1 MSQRA
6 RESAVSKSKV
16 FFVIVTYNGAHCIDR
31 CLQSVVASD
40 NGADELHAVVVDNAS
55 TDDTLARVKA
65 VQAAHPGRLT
75 VLPSQHNAGFGVGNN
90 IGMAWALSQ
99 GADYLFL
106 LNQDALVEPG
116 TTRELSAFMQAHPA
130 FAAVTPLHMSPDWHH
145 VDPKTYIGYLR
156 EGAGEYVKD
165 ALAGQ
170 VKAHYRI
177 PGINAAAWFL
187 RRKAVETVGG
197 FDPLYFMYGE
207 DDDYLARMA
216 YHKQEFALL
225 PTSRILHLRESPPS
239 KSRREFWSDVRRQRD
254 REYSRM
260 LVLVKDIRYSGK
272 HAVLQFMVKGVFLPS
287 ATWLLNPG
295 LSRLMAIA
303 AAAARVLMNLA
314 AVARARRYTKMPNC
328 TYLPMNAVLH
338 STSTKG

>member
-6 RESAVSKSKV
+6 RESAVSKV
-16 FFVIVTYNGAHCIDR
+16 FIVIVTYNGAHCIDR

-75 VLPSQHNAGFGVGNN
+75 VLPSQYNAGFGVGNN
-90 IGMAWALSQ
+90 VGMAWALSQ

-116 TTRELSAFMQAHPA
+116 TTRELSVFMQAHPA

-170 VKAHYRI
+170 VKAHYCI

-187 RRKAVETVGG
+187 RRQAVETVGG

-216 YHKQEFALL
+216 YHRQAFALL
-225 PTSRILHLRESPPS
+225 PTSRVLHLRESPS
-239 KSRREFWSDVRRQRD
+239 TGAKVGFRTE
-254 REYSRM
+254 
-260 LVLVKDIRYSGK
+260 LVKHRKRAFSSLLTAAKDPRYGAVHASTQLLVRGVMQPLVDWII
-272 HAVLQFMVKGVFLPS
+272 HRNHGEVLGSLSAVLRVISKWPAIQRSRKITSVGGS
-287 ATWLLNPG
+287 AYLE
-295 LSRLMAIA
+295 
-303 AAAARVLMNLA
+303 
-314 AVARARRYTKMPNC
+314 MPHDQ
-328 TYLPMNAVLH
+328 TIP
-338 STSTKG
+338 

>member
-187 RRKAVETVGG
+187 RRQAVETVGG

-216 YHKQEFALL
+216 YHRQAFALL
-225 PTSRILHLRESPPS
+225 PTSRVLHLRESPS
-239 KSRREFWSDVRRQRD
+239 TGAKVGFRAE
-254 REYSRM
+254 
-260 LVLVKDIRYSGK
+260 LVKYRKRAFSRLLTVAKDPRFGAVHASTQLLARGVMQPLVDWIIHRNHGEVLGSLS
-272 HAVLQFMVKGVFLPS
+272 AVLRVISKWP
-287 ATWLLNPG
+287 AIRR
-295 LSRLMAIA
+295 SRKITSIGGSVYLE
-303 AAAARVLMNLA
+303 
-314 AVARARRYTKMPNC
+314 MPRDQKI
-328 TYLPMNAVLH
+328 P
-338 STSTKG
+338 